1 MSLPHPGPPGGV
13 LFLAPTGR
21 WGLLILGFGFSRR
34 LRGRFMLDEY
44 KGLRKNLLLSLE
56 GLKDFTL
63 EKGNER
69 TAESLGEISQK
80 IQENRFY
87 LVVLGEF
94 KRGKTTFINALLGE
108 PLLPTAVVPLTS
120 IVTMM
125 KYGQEERVEVIFE
138 DGRMEKISMEDLALF
153 VTERGNPG
161 NEKGVKR
168 VEVTYPSPFLQDGVY
183 LVDTPGVGS
192 VFANNTEVTYSF
204 MPKADAAI
212 FLLAADPPISQSELA
227 FLKDVRQSIRKVFFV
242 QNKVDRLDQQER
254 AESMEFSRSVIE
266 KVLGMDSVEVHP
278 LSAKLALT
286 AKQEGDSVRL
296 QESYLP
302 RLEALLGDFL
312 MREKGREVLRSG
324 AEQALRI
331 LGEEKFA
338 LELELKA
345 LETPLQVLEEKLRKF
360 QEEMKRIDQDAF
372 DARVLFEGEI
382 KRLTQELDLDLERFH
397 RTEVARM
404 IQGLD
409 KAHQENKSLPSSQY
423 AEAMERYVEEAIVR
437 GFDNWLE
444 KENAKLDEQY
454 AQVASRFCS
463 KINQIIQSIL
473 DISSGLFELSLE
485 RLQTQ
490 EVMDRQTSLYYMVG
504 DPPKFF
510 DLEGTLRFLSRSLLP
525 KNISQKMVLRD
536 LKRKLPEIIDRNCGR
551 VRADFAQ
558 RLQNSHLQF
567 RWELGL
573 KIDATREGIES
584 AIRNTMELK
593 QKSQQALSERRG
605 VLESKKMALET
616 IGSDLKKCLY
626 AVDGWN

>member
-1 MSLPHPGPPGGV
+1 
-13 LFLAPTGR
+13 
-21 WGLLILGFGFSRR
+21 
-34 LRGRFMLDEY
+34 MLDEY
-44 KGLRKNLLLSLE
+44 KGLRKNLLLGIEELRN
-56 GLKDFTL
+56 FTL
-63 EKGNER
+63 NRGNSR
-69 TAESLGEISQK
+69 AAESLAEISQK
-80 IQENRFY
+80 IRENRFY

-125 KYGQEERVEVIFE
+125 RYGPEERVEVIFE
-138 DGRMEKISMEDLALF
+138 DGRIERISMQELHLF

-168 VEVTYPSPFLQDGVY
+168 VEVSYPSPFLQDGVY

-242 QNKVDRLDQQER
+242 QNKVDRLDQDER
-254 AESMEFSRSVIE
+254 IESMEFSRSIIE
-266 KVLGMDSVEVHP
+266 KVLGVDSVEVHP
-278 LSAKLALT
+278 LSAKLALK
-286 AKQEGDSVRL
+286 AKQENDSAKL

-302 RLEALLGDFL
+302 RLEALLGSFL
-312 MREKGREVLRSG
+312 MREKGREVIRSG
-324 AEQALRI
+324 ADQALRAFN
-331 LGEEKFA
+331 EEKFA
-338 LELELKA
+338 AEIELKA
-345 LETPLQVLEEKLRKF
+345 LETPLQVLEERLGRF
-360 QEEMKRIDQDAF
+360 QEEMKRVDQDAF

-382 KRLTQELDLDLERFH
+382 KRLIQELDLDLERFH

-404 IQGLD
+404 MQGLD
-409 KAHQENKSLPSSQY
+409 KAHQENRELPLSRY
-423 AEAMERYVEEAIVR
+423 TEAMERYVQEGIVR
-437 GFDNWLE
+437 GFDEWLE
-444 KENAKLDEQY
+444 KENVKLDEQY
-454 AQVASRFCS
+454 ARVASRFS
-463 KINQIIQSIL
+463 SRINQIIQEIL
-473 DISSGLFELSLE
+473 EISSGLFELSLE
-485 RLQTQ
+485 RFQAQ
-490 EVMDRQTSLYYMVG
+490 ESLDSETSLYYMVG

-525 KNISQKMVLRD
+525 KNVSQKMILRD
-536 LKRKLPEIIDRNCGR
+536 LKKKLPEIIDRNCGR

-593 QKSQQALSERRG
+593 QKSQQAVADRRAL
-605 VLESKKMALET
+605 LEADRSRLEA
-616 IGSDLKKCLY
+616 IGRELQQCLR
-626 AVDGWN
+626 AVEGAD